1 MKKTRKLKKTENIG
15 DTKNSKTQW
24 KKILIL
30 IVLFC
35 FCEVYLQSLEAVT
48 NKEIQK
54 IQSDISDC
62 ESDIDSLKMQK
73 MEYVS
78 FNHLAEVAQ
87 NNGYEYKNDYY
98 GNLSKDEQ
106 DSTEPEQFLNDT
118 EQTEITN
125 D

>member
-1 MKKTRKLKKTENIG
+1 MKKTRKLKKTGNIG
-15 DTKNSKTQW
+15 NTKNSKTQW

-35 FCEVYLQSLEAVT
+35 FCEVYLQSLEAVA

-54 IQSDISDC
+54 IQSDISNC
-62 ESDIDSLKMQK
+62 ESDIDSLEMQK

-78 FNHLAEVAQ
+78 FSHLAEVAQ

-106 DSTEPEQFLNDT
+106 NSTDPEQSSNDT
-118 EQTEITN
+118 EQAEIGN